1 MNGQW
6 KEISD
11 SLTLAAGTY
20 ITVGVCAK
28 AVTYLRISKHDN
40 VENTLLASPNGNL
53 IVGQVTVPSGG
64 IRVRLWAYS
73 ATSLTVGVGE
83 AKMFLVKI
91 A

>member
-1 MNGQW
+1 MSGSW

-20 ITVGVCAK
+20 IAVGVCAK
-28 AVTYLRISKHDN
+28 AVTYLRISKHDD
-40 VENTLLASPNGNL
+40 VETSLLNYPYGNL
-53 IVGQVTVPSGG
+53 IIGQVTVPSGG

-73 ATSLTVGVGE
+73 ATSLTVGVRE